1 MQILIVDDSP
11 TNLLIFSKVAQSIGC
26 TTIIFSD
33 PLAALDAFPKTEV
46 DLAIIDYHM
55 PSLNGLELIRR
66 IRAMPECADIPLV
79 MVTANGESSVRY
91 AALDAGATDFL
102 KRPIDPVEV
111 KSRLRNLLKLRSAQN
126 ALRDRAAW
134 LAMEVAKA
142 TQDLADREKEIIFRL
157 ARAAEFRDT
166 DTGSHIVRMAAFCR
180 LIAEALG
187 WDEAQCHTLQLAAP
201 LHDVGK
207 IAVPDSILLK
217 PGKLSTEERSIMEQH
232 AFHGETILSDS
243 RCDLIQVAALI
254 AGSHHEHWD
263 GAGYPKGLR
272 GEGIPLVGRIA
283 AVADVFDALTTER
296 PYKKA
301 WSPEAARDYIRE
313 RTGAQFDPD
322 CVAAFLS
329 RWPDVLALWETS
341 RAPDQA
347 MNAA

>member
-11 TNLLIFSKVAQSIGC
+11 TNLLIFRKVAQSIGC
-26 TTIIFSD
+26 STVAFSD
-33 PLAALDAFPKTEV
+33 PLEALDAFPKTDF

-55 PSLNGLELIRR
+55 PLLNGLELIKR
-66 IRAMPECADIPLV
+66 IRAATEYAEVPLV
-79 MVTANGESSVRY
+79 MVTANGESSVRH

-142 TQDLADREKEIIFRL
+142 TQALADREKEIIFRL

-166 DTGSHIVRMAAFCR
+166 DTGSHIIRMAAYCR
-180 LIAEALG
+180 LIAEGLG
-187 WDEAQCHTLQLAAP
+187 WDETQCHTLQLAAP

-207 IAVPDSILLK
+207 VAVPDSILLK
-217 PGKLSTEERSIMEQH
+217 PGKLSLEERSIMEQH
-232 AFHGETILSDS
+232 TLQGQSILSDS
-243 RCDLIQVAALI
+243 ECDLIQVAALI
-254 AGSHHEHWD
+254 AGTHHEHWD
-263 GAGYPKGLR
+263 GKGYPNGLKDD
-272 GEGIPLVGRIA
+272 GIPLVGRIA
-283 AVADVFDALTTER
+283 AVADVFDALTSER
-296 PYKKA
+296 PYKQA
-301 WSPEAARDYIRE
+301 WLPEAARDYIRE
-313 RTGAQFDPD
+313 RAGSQFDPA

-329 RWPDVLALWETS
+329 RWADVMALWETS
-341 RAPDQA
+341 RSSDRA